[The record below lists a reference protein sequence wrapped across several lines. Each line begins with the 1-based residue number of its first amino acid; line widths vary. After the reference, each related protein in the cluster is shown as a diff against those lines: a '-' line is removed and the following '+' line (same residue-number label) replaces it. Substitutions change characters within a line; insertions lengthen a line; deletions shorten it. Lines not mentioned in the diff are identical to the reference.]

1 MSLIRSGGITA
12 SPSTTA
18 FGEALVS
25 QETPVT
31 QVSSEYGLLNVL
43 TPLLGGT
50 ASITDGM
57 FTASTGAGA
66 NNVAAVISERESNQ
80 RPGQG
85 LSCKLSALF
94 SIGQPN
100 SLQQAGLISSESA
113 FAFGYNGDSF
123 GVLYGSGGQLET
135 QSLQIT
141 TGGGAETATITV
153 DGVAYSVP
161 ITNST
166 IIENAY
172 EIAQELNALE
182 PRYRFASNNDTV
194 TALARLPDFGG
205 GAFAFSSAT
214 AVATWTQIKAGL
226 IPVEVWTPIESW
238 NIAPN
243 FNIDPTKLN
252 DFKIQIQGNVNF
264 YIKDGDTGSFV
275 LVHVLKYINAAT
287 KPSIENPTFRVGW
300 AARNLGNTTD
310 IIVKGGYG
318 ATFVEG
324 MIKYNQQ
331 SRGQFNIQA
340 SVGGTLTNVLSFRNR
355 AVFKGSANR
364 AEIIP
369 LVLSLGSDS
378 TKPAIF
384 EVTISPQTTD
394 FFEWQYIDE
403 ESSLMEYS
411 ISDVPITGTAIAAFT
426 VLGASEA
433 IDIQNIIEY
442 QVPTSEFSISA
453 RTTQGAAS
461 SMVVSGT
468 WKEDL

>member
-1 MSLIRSGGITA
+1 M
-12 SPSTTA
+12 
-18 FGEALVS
+18 V
-25 QETPVT
+25 TPDH
-31 QVSSEYGLLNVL
+31 SFW
-43 TPLLGGT
+43 
-50 ASITDGM
+50 
-57 FTASTGAGA
+57 FT
-66 NNVAAVISERESNQ
+66 
-80 RPGQG
+80 
-85 LSCKLSALF
+85 F
-94 SIGQPN
+94 
-100 SLQQAGLISSESA
+100 
-113 FAFGYNGDSF
+113 
-123 GVLYGSGGQLET
+123 
-135 QSLQIT
+135 
-141 TGGGAETATITV
+141 
-153 DGVAYSVP
+153 
-161 ITNST
+161 
-166 IIENAY
+166 
-172 EIAQELNALE
+172 
-182 PRYRFASNNDTV
+182 
-194 TALARLPDFGG
+194 
-205 GAFAFSSAT
+205 
-214 AVATWTQIKAGL
+214 
-226 IPVEVWTPIESW
+226 
-238 NIAPN
+238 
-243 FNIDPTKLN
+243 
-252 DFKIQIQGNVNF
+252 
-264 YIKDGDTGSFV
+264 
-275 LVHVLKYINAAT
+275 
-287 KPSIENPTFRVGW
+287 
-300 AARNLGNTTD
+300 D

-318 ATFVEG
+318 STFVEG

-369 LVLSLGSDS
+369 LVLSLGTDS
-378 TKPAIF
+378 TKPVIF